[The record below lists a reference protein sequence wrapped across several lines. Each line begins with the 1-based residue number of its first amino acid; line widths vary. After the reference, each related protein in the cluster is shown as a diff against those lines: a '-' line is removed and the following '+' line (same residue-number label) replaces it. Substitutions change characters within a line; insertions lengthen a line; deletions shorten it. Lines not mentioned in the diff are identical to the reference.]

1 VIYSPILL
9 FKPYNMDLENKIE
22 ALLFYRA
29 EPASI
34 KKLAELLQEK
44 EDAIESAVN
53 SLAERRKESGLILM
67 RKEKEILLATH
78 PEMSETLKEIAKE
91 EASGALTRV
100 SIETLSIVLYMGPIS
115 KPQIDYIRGVNSH
128 FILRHLLVR
137 GLVEKIPHPQD
148 GRTFLYKTTFDLL
161 SYLGVPK
168 QEELPAF
175 FEFKEKL
182 SKIES
187 KQKEENAGGE

>member
-1 VIYSPILL
+1 M
-9 FKPYNMDLENKIE
+9 NLESKIE

-29 EPASI
+29 EPTSI
-34 KKLAELLQEK
+34 KKLAELLHEK
-44 EDAIESAVN
+44 EDAIRSALLTL
-53 SLAERRKESGLILM
+53 SEKKKEGGLVIM
-67 RKEKEILLATH
+67 KKEDEVTLATH
-78 PEMSETLKEIAKE
+78 PDMAGTLSNIAKE
-91 EASGALTRV
+91 ETSGPLSRAAL
-100 SIETLSIVLYMGPIS
+100 ETLSITLYMGPIS

-128 FILRHLLVR
+128 FILRHLLIR

-168 QEELPAF
+168 AEDLPGYS
-175 FEFKEKL
+175 EFKEKL

-187 KQKEENAGGE
+187 NQKEDGRRDVQ